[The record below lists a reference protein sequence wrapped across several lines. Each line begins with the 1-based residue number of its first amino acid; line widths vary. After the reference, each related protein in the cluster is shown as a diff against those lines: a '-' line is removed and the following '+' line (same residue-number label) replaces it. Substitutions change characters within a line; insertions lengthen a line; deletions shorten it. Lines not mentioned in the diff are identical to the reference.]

1 MGQYGDYYDNGGYD
15 ADYQYGEGYYDEDL
29 QAQIAQLQNYYDMNA
44 NMDQYQR
51 AYNQQYM
58 NLMNAYNRLLQESNM
73 YTANRYYDGMNQ
85 MGRKASPSMQANAY
99 NAYDNEY
106 AL

>member
-15 ADYQYGEGYYDEDL
+15 EDYQYGEGYYDEDL

-85 MGRKASPSMQANAY
+85 MGRKASPQANAY

-106 AL
+106 AY